1 MTERKKEIKV
11 EKTRY
16 SDDELIEFK
25 NLILD
30 KLELAKKDYDQMMQA
45 LMGKDGN
52 SVDDTAPTFKV
63 MEEGYAT
70 QSKEELTI
78 LAARQQK
85 FIKGLQAALVRIENK
100 TYGICRVTGK
110 LIPKERLRAVPHA
123 TLSIEAKEMRNK
135 GLI

>member
-1 MTERKKEIKV
+1 MIMTERKKEIKV

-85 FIKGLQAALVRIENK
+85 FIKGLKKKAIVM
-100 TYGICRVTGK
+100 
-110 LIPKERLRAVPHA
+110 ERSL
-123 TLSIEAKEMRNK
+123 LNSITT
-135 GLI
+135 IY